1 MQTIVFNDF
10 ASGYFELY
18 RGGAA
23 VFGDEIIGKDK
34 YNRLIKKDW
43 CKDVKVSPF
52 YLTPEAP
59 NDDYNPVENQKL
71 MFDFLGID
79 YDYVVEN
86 RKKNIELKIAVSKNF
101 KCVFTK
107 NGDIVIYDGDVT
119 PDPVRKSKTVK
130 TLCKWYKEWGKRY
143 AFYQNKE
150 ANPDG
155 FQVDGWVFK
164 PGSKYVICSS
174 FHFIQD
180 LKYSLI
186 PEYFKGELEEM
197 YNKYRGYYQ
206 DYWIKINEYL
216 YNLDPIDLNDSWDY
230 TDEEKEQIRLE
241 VEEKER
247 KEREAAEELE
257 RRKHTPGYCRL
268 CGAENA
274 EYIPFEEMYL
284 CRNCFY
290 GMRE

>member
-23 VFGDEIIGKDK
+23 VFGNEIIGKDK
-34 YNRLIKKDW
+34 YKRLTKKDW
-43 CKDVKVSPF
+43 CKDDQVAPF
-52 YLTPEAP
+52 YLSPQAS
-59 NDDYNPVENQKL
+59 NDDFNPTENQKV

-79 YDYVVEN
+79 YNYVLEN
-86 RKKNIELKIAVSKNF
+86 RRNGKELKIPVSRNF

-107 NGDIVIYDGDVT
+107 NGEIVIYDGDIT

-143 AFYQNKE
+143 SFHQYKE
-150 ANPDG
+150 TNSDG

-174 FHFIQD
+174 YHFLQD

-186 PEYFKGELEEM
+186 PEVFVGELNEV
-197 YNKYRGYYQ
+197 YDKSYRHEN
-206 DYWIKINEYL
+206 WLKCCEIL
-216 YNLDPIDLNDSWDY
+216 YNMDPIDLNNSWDY
-230 TDEEKEQIRLE
+230 TDEEKEAIAEAKQ
-241 VEEKER
+241 VAEEEEER
-247 KEREAAEELE
+247 KRQELE
-257 RRKHTPGYCRL
+257 ERKNTPGYCHL
-268 CGAENA
+268 CGAEHA

-284 CRNCFY
+284 CRDCY
-290 GMRE
+290 YDMKY